1 MQPASL
7 KDGVECGGVFPFS
20 HAEMKLQHQLS
31 CGLEV
36 AIIILM
42 GWLLDMIFFFGPS
55 GGSNFILILKATR
68 VSLKGEAVATQ
79 Y

>member
-42 GWLLDMIFFFGPS
+42 DWLLDMIFFLVLLVVV
-55 GGSNFILILKATR
+55 ILF
-68 VSLKGEAVATQ
+68 
-79 Y
+79 